1 MKMANKSKPHRSKSW
16 SIPLTTFI
24 FVCLALIFILWRV
37 DNTRTELIRT
47 KIIDFVSPLTIP
59 LNYPIKVVGDFVRY
73 FEIYSS
79 LLEENK
85 ELKKD
90 LQNMTG
96 WKEKALQLEQKNAQL
111 RALNNVKLSEDLIW
125 VTGEMM
131 ADSGSPFYQSG
142 VINIGSRDGIKNGS
156 AAVDGL
162 GLVGRISGV
171 GQNVARVLFLT
182 DISSAIPIKIKRS
195 NQKGLM
201 IGDNSPWPLLEFV
214 EEKGLINIG
223 DRVFTSG
230 DGNVFP
236 SDILIGTIWIDNKK
250 KLRVKPVANF
260 ESLEF
265 LRILNTKKIVV
276 DWTETDLVGME
287 NF

>member
-1 MKMANKSKPHRSKSW
+1 MASKSQHHRSKSW
-16 SIPLTTFI
+16 SIPVTL
-24 FVCLALIFILWRV
+24 LIFMGLGLIFLLWRV
-37 DNTRTELIRT
+37 DNTRTELVRT
-47 KIIDFVSPLTIP
+47 KIIDFVSPFTTP
-59 LNYPIKVVGDFVRY
+59 LNYPIQVLGEFVKY
-73 FEIYSS
+73 FEIYAS
-79 LLEENK
+79 LIEEN
-85 ELKKD
+85 EDLKRD

-111 RALNNVKLSEDLIW
+111 RALNNVKLRKDLIW
-125 VTGEMM
+125 VTGEIM

-142 VINIGSRDGIKNGS
+142 VINIGLKDGIKNGS

-171 GQNVARVLFLT
+171 GQNIARVIFLT
-182 DISSAIPIKIKRS
+182 DISSAIPIKIKRN
-195 NQKGLM
+195 NQKGLL
-201 IGDNSPWPLLEFV
+201 IGDNSPLPLLEFV
-214 EEKGLINIG
+214 EEKALINIG

-236 SDILIGTIWIDNKK
+236 SDILIGNILIDDKK

-260 ESLEF
+260 QSLEF
-265 LRILNTKKIVV
+265 LRILNARKIVT
-276 DWTETDLVGME
+276 DWTESDLVGME

>member
-1 MKMANKSKPHRSKSW
+1 MANKSKPHRSKSW
-16 SIPLTTFI
+16 SIPITTLI
-24 FVCLALIFILWRV
+24 FVCLTLIFILWRV

-59 LNYPIKVVGDFVRY
+59 LNYPIKVVGDLVRY

-85 ELKKD
+85 ELKRD

-142 VINIGSRDGIKNGS
+142 VINIGLKDGIKNGS

-171 GQNVARVLFLT
+171 GQKVARVLFLT

-276 DWTETDLVGME
+276 DWTETNLVGME

>member
-1 MKMANKSKPHRSKSW
+1 MGSKSKHHRSKSW
-16 SIPLTTFI
+16 SAPITVLV
-24 FVCLALIFILWRV
+24 FVCLAAIFMLWRV
-37 DNTRTELIRT
+37 DNTRTELVRT
-47 KIIDFVSPLTIP
+47 KIIDFVSPITMP
-59 LNYPIKVVGDFVRY
+59 LNYPIKVLGDFIKY
-73 FEIYSS
+73 FEVYSS

-85 ELKKD
+85 DLKRA
-90 LQNMTG
+90 LQNMAV

-111 RALNNVKLSEDLIW
+111 RALNNVKLSEDLAW
-125 VTGEMM
+125 VTGEIM

-142 VINIGSRDGIKNGS
+142 IINIGLKDGIKNGS

-182 DISSAIPIKIKRS
+182 DISSAIPIKIKRN
-195 NQKGLM
+195 NQKGIL
-201 IGDNSPWPLLEFV
+201 IGDNSPWPVLEFV
-214 EEKGLINIG
+214 EEKALLNIG

-236 SDILIGTIWIDNKK
+236 SDILIGNILIDDRK
-250 KLRVKPVANF
+250 KLRVKPIANF

-265 LRILNTKKIVV
+265 LRVLNARKIIT
-276 DWTETDLVGME
+276 DWEESELVGME
-287 NF
+287 PF

>member
-1 MKMANKSKPHRSKSW
+1 MANKSKPHRSKSW
-16 SIPLTTFI
+16 SIPITTLI
-24 FVCLALIFILWRV
+24 FVCLTLIFILWRV

-59 LNYPIKVVGDFVRY
+59 LNYPIKVFGDLVTY
-73 FEIYSS
+73 FEIYST

-85 ELKKD
+85 ELKRD

-125 VTGEMM
+125 VTGEIM

-142 VINIGSRDGIKNGS
+142 VINIGSKDGIKNGS

-171 GQNVARVLFLT
+171 GQKVARVLFLT

-236 SDILIGTIWIDNKK
+236 SDILIGTILIDNKK

>member
-1 MKMANKSKPHRSKSW
+1 MANKSKPHRSKSW
-16 SIPLTTFI
+16 SIPITTFI
-24 FVCLALIFILWRV
+24 FVCLTLIFILWRV

-142 VINIGSRDGIKNGS
+142 VINIGLKDGIKNGS

-171 GQNVARVLFLT
+171 GQKVARVLFLT

-214 EEKGLINIG
+214 EEKGLVNIG

>member
-1 MKMANKSKPHRSKSW
+1 MASKSKHHRSKSW
-16 SIPLTTFI
+16 SVPITVLI
-24 FVCLALIFILWRV
+24 FTCLLVIFILWRV
-37 DNTRTELIRT
+37 DNTRTELVRT
-47 KIIDFVSPLTIP
+47 KIIDFVSPLTTT
-59 LNYPIKVVGDFVRY
+59 LNYPIKVIADFIKY
-73 FEIYSS
+73 FEVYSS

-85 ELKKD
+85 DLKIA
-90 LQNMTG
+90 LQNMAV

-111 RALNNVKLSEDLIW
+111 RALNNVKLSEDLAW
-125 VTGEMM
+125 VTGEIT

-142 VINIGSRDGIKNGS
+142 IINIGLKDGIKNGS

-182 DISSAIPIKIKRS
+182 DISSAIPIKIKRN
-195 NQKGLM
+195 NQKGLL
-201 IGDNSPWPLLEFV
+201 IGDNSPRPVLEFV
-214 EEKGLINIG
+214 EEKALVNIG

-236 SDILIGTIWIDNKK
+236 SGILIGNIIIDGGK

-265 LRILNTKKIVV
+265 LRILNARKTIT
-276 DWTETDLVGME
+276 DWKEIDLVGME
-287 NF
+287 PF

>member
-1 MKMANKSKPHRSKSW
+1 MANKSKPHRSKSW
-16 SIPLTTFI
+16 SIPITTFI
-24 FVCLALIFILWRV
+24 FVCLTLIFILWRV

-59 LNYPIKVVGDFVRY
+59 LNYPIKVVGDLVTY
-73 FEIYSS
+73 FEIYST

-85 ELKKD
+85 ELKRD

-142 VINIGSRDGIKNGS
+142 VINIGLKDGIKNGS

-171 GQNVARVLFLT
+171 GQKVARVLFLT

-236 SDILIGTIWIDNKK
+236 SDILIGTILIDNKK

>member
-1 MKMANKSKPHRSKSW
+1 MANKSKPNRSKSW
-16 SIPLTTFI
+16 SIPITTLI
-24 FVCLALIFILWRV
+24 FVCLTLIFILWRV

-59 LNYPIKVVGDFVRY
+59 LNYPIKVVGDLVRY

-85 ELKKD
+85 ELKRD

-111 RALNNVKLSEDLIW
+111 RALNNVKLSEDLVW

-142 VINIGSRDGIKNGS
+142 VINIGLKDGIKNGS

-171 GQNVARVLFLT
+171 GQKVARVLFLT

-236 SDILIGTIWIDNKK
+236 SDILIGTILIDNKK

-276 DWTETDLVGME
+276 DWTEPDLVGME

>member
-1 MKMANKSKPHRSKSW
+1 MANKSKPHRSKSW
-16 SIPLTTFI
+16 SIPITTLI
-24 FVCLALIFILWRV
+24 FVCLTLIFILWRV

-59 LNYPIKVVGDFVRY
+59 LNYPIKVVGDLVRY

-85 ELKKD
+85 ELKRD

-142 VINIGSRDGIKNGS
+142 VINIGLKDGIKNGS

-171 GQNVARVLFLT
+171 GQKVARVLFLT

>member
-1 MKMANKSKPHRSKSW
+1 MASKSKHDRSKSW
-16 SIPLTTFI
+16 SMSVTVLVLISLAFI
-24 FVCLALIFILWRV
+24 FVLWRV
-37 DNTRTELIRT
+37 DNTRTELVRT
-47 KIIDFVSPLTIP
+47 KIIEVVSPLTTP
-59 LNYPIKVVGDFVRY
+59 LNYPIQVIGDFVKY
-73 FEIYSS
+73 FEIYAS

-85 ELKKD
+85 DLKRD

-111 RALNNVKLSEDLIW
+111 RALNNVKLSKDLVW
-125 VTGEMM
+125 VTGEIM

-142 VINIGSRDGIKNGS
+142 VINIGLEDGIKNGS

-171 GQNVARVLFLT
+171 GQNIARVMFLT
-182 DISSAIPIKIKRS
+182 DISSAIPIKIKHN
-195 NQKGLM
+195 NQKGLL

-214 EEKGLINIG
+214 EEKALINIG

-230 DGNVFP
+230 DGDVFP
-236 SDILIGTIWIDNKK
+236 SGILIGNIFVDDRK

-260 ESLEF
+260 QSLEF
-265 LRILNTKKIVV
+265 LRILNARKIAT
-276 DWTETDLVGME
+276 DWTESDLVGME

>member
-1 MKMANKSKPHRSKSW
+1 MASNSKNQRPKSW
-16 SIPLTTFI
+16 SIPVT
-24 FVCLALIFILWRV
+24 VLIFMGLVFVFFLWRV
-37 DNTRTELIRT
+37 DNTRTELVRT
-47 KIIDFVSPLTIP
+47 KIIDFVSPLTTP
-59 LNYPIKVVGDFVRY
+59 LNYPIKVLGDFVKY
-73 FEIYSS
+73 FEVYSS

-85 ELKKD
+85 ELKRT
-90 LQNMTG
+90 LQNMTA

-111 RALNNVKLSEDLIW
+111 RALNNVKLSKDLVW
-125 VTGEMM
+125 VTGEIM

-142 VINIGSRDGIKNGS
+142 VINIGIKDGIKNGS

-162 GLVGRISGV
+162 GLVGRISGI

-182 DISSAIPIKIKRS
+182 DISSAIPIKIKRN
-195 NQKGLM
+195 NQKGLL

-214 EEKGLINIG
+214 EEKALINIG

-236 SDILIGTIWIDNKK
+236 SGILIGNIFIDSRK
-250 KLRVKPVANF
+250 KLRVKPIANF

-265 LRILNTKKIVV
+265 LRILNARKIVA
-276 DWTETDLVGME
+276 DWKESDLVGME

>member
-1 MKMANKSKPHRSKSW
+1 MANKSKPNRSKSW
-16 SIPLTTFI
+16 SIPITTFT
-24 FVCLALIFILWRV
+24 FVCLTLIFILWRV

-59 LNYPIKVVGDFVRY
+59 LNYPIKVVGDLVTY
-73 FEIYSS
+73 FETYST

-85 ELKKD
+85 ELKRD

-125 VTGEMM
+125 ITGEMM

-142 VINIGSRDGIKNGS
+142 VINIGSKDGIKNGS

-171 GQNVARVLFLT
+171 GQKVARVLFLT

-236 SDILIGTIWIDNKK
+236 SDILIGTILIDNKK

-276 DWTETDLVGME
+276 DWTEPDLVGME

>member
-1 MKMANKSKPHRSKSW
+1 MANKSKPHRSKSW
-16 SIPLTTFI
+16 SIPITTFI
-24 FVCLALIFILWRV
+24 FVCLTLIFILWRV

-59 LNYPIKVVGDFVRY
+59 LNYPIKVVGDLVTY
-73 FEIYSS
+73 FEIYST

-85 ELKKD
+85 ELRRD

-142 VINIGSRDGIKNGS
+142 VINIGSKDGIKNGS

-171 GQNVARVLFLT
+171 GQKVARVLFLT

-236 SDILIGTIWIDNKK
+236 SDILIGTILIDNKK

-276 DWTETDLVGME
+276 DWTEPDLVGME

>member
-1 MKMANKSKPHRSKSW
+1 MANKSKPHRSKSW
-16 SIPLTTFI
+16 SIPITTFI
-24 FVCLALIFILWRV
+24 FVCLTLIFILWRV

-59 LNYPIKVVGDFVRY
+59 LNYPIKVVGDLVRY

-85 ELKKD
+85 ELKRD

-125 VTGEMM
+125 GTGEMM

-142 VINIGSRDGIKNGS
+142 VINIGSKDGIKNGS

-236 SDILIGTIWIDNKK
+236 SDILIGTILIDNKK

-276 DWTETDLVGME
+276 DWKETDLVGME

>member
-1 MKMANKSKPHRSKSW
+1 
-16 SIPLTTFI
+16 
-24 FVCLALIFILWRV
+24 
-37 DNTRTELIRT
+37 
-47 KIIDFVSPLTIP
+47 
-59 LNYPIKVVGDFVRY
+59 
-73 FEIYSS
+73 
-79 LLEENK
+79 
-85 ELKKD
+85 
-90 LQNMTG
+90 
-96 WKEKALQLEQKNAQL
+96 
-111 RALNNVKLSEDLIW
+111 
-125 VTGEMM
+125 M

-142 VINIGSRDGIKNGS
+142 VINIGSKDGIKNGS

-171 GQNVARVLFLT
+171 GQKVARVLFLT

-195 NQKGLM
+195 NQKGL
-201 IGDNSPWPLLEFV
+201 
-214 EEKGLINIG
+214 INIG

-236 SDILIGTIWIDNKK
+236 SDILVGTILIDNKK

-276 DWTETDLVGME
+276 DWTEPDLVGME

>member
-1 MKMANKSKPHRSKSW
+1 MASKSKNQRPKSW
-16 SIPLTTFI
+16 SIPVTVLVFMGLVLV
-24 FVCLALIFILWRV
+24 FVLWRV
-37 DNTRTELIRT
+37 DNTRTELVRT
-47 KIIDFVSPLTIP
+47 KIIDFISPLTTP
-59 LNYPIKVVGDFVRY
+59 LNYPIKVVGDFVKY

-85 ELKKD
+85 ELKRN
-90 LQNMTG
+90 LQNMTA

-111 RALNNVKLSEDLIW
+111 RALNNVKLSEDLVW
-125 VTGEMM
+125 VTGEIM

-142 VINIGSRDGIKNGS
+142 VINIGIKDGIKNGS

-162 GLVGRISGV
+162 GLVGRISGI

-182 DISSAIPIKIKRS
+182 DISSAIPIKIKRN
-195 NQKGLM
+195 NQKGLL

-214 EEKGLINIG
+214 EEKALINIG

-236 SDILIGTIWIDNKK
+236 SGILIGNIFIDSRK
-250 KLRVKPVANF
+250 KLRVKPIANF

-265 LRILNTKKIVV
+265 LRILNARKIVA
-276 DWTETDLVGME
+276 DWTESDLVGME

>member
-1 MKMANKSKPHRSKSW
+1 MANKSKPHRSKSW
-16 SIPLTTFI
+16 SIPITTFI

-59 LNYPIKVVGDFVRY
+59 LNYPIKVVGDLVTY
-73 FEIYSS
+73 FEIYST

-85 ELKKD
+85 ELKRD

-142 VINIGSRDGIKNGS
+142 VINIGLKDGIKNGS

-171 GQNVARVLFLT
+171 GQKVARVLFLT

-236 SDILIGTIWIDNKK
+236 SDILIGTILIDNKK

>member
-1 MKMANKSKPHRSKSW
+1 MANKSKPNRSKSW
-16 SIPLTTFI
+16 SIPITTLI
-24 FVCLALIFILWRV
+24 FVCLTLIIILWRV

-47 KIIDFVSPLTIP
+47 KIIDFASPLTIP
-59 LNYPIKVVGDFVRY
+59 LNYPIKVVGDLVRY
-73 FEIYSS
+73 FEIYAS

-85 ELKKD
+85 ELKRD

-142 VINIGSRDGIKNGS
+142 VINIGLKDGIKNGS

-171 GQNVARVLFLT
+171 GQKVARVLFLT

-236 SDILIGTIWIDNKK
+236 SDILIGTILIDNKK

-276 DWTETDLVGME
+276 DWTEPDLVGME

>member
-1 MKMANKSKPHRSKSW
+1 MASKSKNQRPKSW
-16 SIPLTTFI
+16 SIPVTVLVFTGLVLV
-24 FVCLALIFILWRV
+24 FVLWRV
-37 DNTRTELIRT
+37 DNTRTELVRT
-47 KIIDFVSPLTIP
+47 KIIDFVSPLTTP
-59 LNYPIKVVGDFVRY
+59 LNYPIKVLGDFVKY

-85 ELKKD
+85 ELKRN
-90 LQNMTG
+90 LQNMTA

-111 RALNNVKLSEDLIW
+111 RALNNVKLSKDLVW
-125 VTGEMM
+125 VTGEIM

-142 VINIGSRDGIKNGS
+142 VINIGIKDGIKNGS

-162 GLVGRISGV
+162 GLVGRISGI

-182 DISSAIPIKIKRS
+182 DISSAIPIKIKRN
-195 NQKGLM
+195 NQKGLL

-214 EEKGLINIG
+214 EEKALINIG

-236 SDILIGTIWIDNKK
+236 SGILIGNIFIDSRK
-250 KLRVKPVANF
+250 KLRVKPIANF

-265 LRILNTKKIVV
+265 LRILNSRKVV
-276 DWTETDLVGME
+276 ADWTESDLVGME

>member
-1 MKMANKSKPHRSKSW
+1 MASKSKHHRSKSW
-16 SIPLTTFI
+16 SITVTVVI
-24 FVCLALIFILWRV
+24 FMALAMIFLLWRV

-47 KIIDFVSPLTIP
+47 KIIDFVSPLTKP
-59 LNYPIKVVGDFVRY
+59 LNYPVQVLGDFVKY
-73 FEIYSS
+73 FEIYAS
-79 LLEENK
+79 LLEENN
-85 ELKKD
+85 ELKRD

-111 RALNNVKLSEDLIW
+111 RALNNVKLSKDLVW
-125 VTGEMM
+125 VTGEIM

-142 VINIGSRDGIKNGS
+142 GINIGLKDGIKNGS

-171 GQNVARVLFLT
+171 GQNIARVMFLT
-182 DISSAIPIKIKRS
+182 DISSAIPIKIKRN
-195 NQKGLM
+195 NQKGLL

-214 EEKGLINIG
+214 EEKALINVG

-236 SDILIGTIWIDNKK
+236 SDILIGKIFIDDRK

-260 ESLEF
+260 QSLDF
-265 LRILNTKKIVV
+265 LRILNARKLVT
-276 DWTETDLVGME
+276 DWTESDLVGME

>member
-1 MKMANKSKPHRSKSW
+1 MNSYPYLGNDLFLKIFHTPEAEAVNLPSHSK
-16 SIPLTTFI
+16 LQT
-24 FVCLALIFILWRV
+24 
-37 DNTRTELIRT
+37 T

-59 LNYPIKVVGDFVRY
+59 LNYPIKVVGDLVTY
-73 FEIYSS
+73 FEIYST

-85 ELKKD
+85 ELKRD

-142 VINIGSRDGIKNGS
+142 VINIGLKDGIKNGS

-171 GQNVARVLFLT
+171 GQKVARVLFLT

-236 SDILIGTIWIDNKK
+236 SDILIGTILIDNKK

>member
-1 MKMANKSKPHRSKSW
+1 MANKSKPYRSKSW
-16 SIPLTTFI
+16 SIPITTFI
-24 FVCLALIFILWRV
+24 FVCLTLIFILWRV

-142 VINIGSRDGIKNGS
+142 VINIGSKDGIKNGS

-171 GQNVARVLFLT
+171 GHKVARVLFLT

-214 EEKGLINIG
+214 EKKGLINIG

-236 SDILIGTIWIDNKK
+236 SDILIGTILIDNKK
-250 KLRVKPVANF
+250 KLRVKPIANF
-260 ESLEF
+260 ESLEY
-265 LRILNTKKIVV
+265 LRILNTKKMVV

>member
-1 MKMANKSKPHRSKSW
+1 MANKSKPRRSKSW
-16 SIPLTTFI
+16 SIPATFFI
-24 FVCLALIFILWRV
+24 FVCLTLIFILWRV

-47 KIIDFVSPLTIP
+47 KIIDFVSPLTVP

-79 LLEENK
+79 LLEENR
-85 ELKKD
+85 ELRRD
-90 LQNMTG
+90 LHNMTG

-142 VINIGSRDGIKNGS
+142 VINIGLEDGIKNGS

-171 GQNVARVLFLT
+171 GQKVARVLFLT

-236 SDILIGTIWIDNKK
+236 SDILIGTILIDNKK

-265 LRILNTKKIVV
+265 LRILNTRKIVV

>member
-1 MKMANKSKPHRSKSW
+1 MANKSKPYRSKSW
-16 SIPLTTFI
+16 SIPITTFI
-24 FVCLALIFILWRV
+24 FVCLTLIFILWRV
-37 DNTRTELIRT
+37 DNTRTELIRIN
-47 KIIDFVSPLTIP
+47 IIDFVSPLTMP
-59 LNYPIKVVGDFVRY
+59 LNYPIEVVGDFVRY

-85 ELKKD
+85 ELKRD

-96 WKEKALQLEQKNAQL
+96 WKEKALQLEQKNSQL

-142 VINIGSRDGIKNGS
+142 VINIGSKDGIKNGS

-171 GQNVARVLFLT
+171 GQKVARVLFLT

-236 SDILIGTIWIDNKK
+236 SDILIGTILIDNKK

>member
-1 MKMANKSKPHRSKSW
+1 MASKSKYHRSKLW
-16 SIPLTTFI
+16 SIPITAMI
-24 FVCLALIFILWRV
+24 FTCLVVIFILWRV
-37 DNTRTELIRT
+37 DNTRTELVRT
-47 KIIDFVSPLTIP
+47 KIIDFVSPLTTP
-59 LNYPIKVVGDFVRY
+59 LNYPMKVVSDFIKY
-73 FEIYSS
+73 FEVYSS

-85 ELKKD
+85 DLKRA
-90 LQNMTG
+90 LQNMAV

-111 RALNNVKLSEDLIW
+111 RALNNVKLSEDLSW
-125 VTGEMM
+125 VTGEIM

-142 VINIGSRDGIKNGS
+142 IINIGLKDGIKNGS

-182 DISSAIPIKIKRS
+182 DISSAIPIKIKRN
-195 NQKGLM
+195 NQKGLL
-201 IGDNSPWPLLEFV
+201 IGDNSPWPILEFV
-214 EEKGLINIG
+214 EEEALVNIG

-236 SDILIGTIWIDNKK
+236 SGILIGNISIDSRK
-250 KLRVKPVANF
+250 KLRVEPVANF

-265 LRILNTKKIVV
+265 LRILNARKIIT
-276 DWTETDLVGME
+276 DWKESDLVGME
-287 NF
+287 PF

>member
-1 MKMANKSKPHRSKSW
+1 MANKSKPRRSKSW
-16 SIPLTTFI
+16 SVPITTFI
-24 FVCLALIFILWRV
+24 FVCLTLIFILWRV

-47 KIIDFVSPLTIP
+47 KIIDFVSPLTMP
-59 LNYPIKVVGDFVRY
+59 LNYPIKVVGDLVRY
-73 FEIYSS
+73 FEIYAS

-85 ELKKD
+85 ELKRD

-142 VINIGSRDGIKNGS
+142 VINIGLKDGIKNGS

-171 GQNVARVLFLT
+171 GQKVARVLFLT

-236 SDILIGTIWIDNKK
+236 SDILIGTILIDNKK

-265 LRILNTKKIVV
+265 LRILNTRKIVA
-276 DWTETDLVGME
+276 DWTDTDLVGME

>member
-1 MKMANKSKPHRSKSW
+1 MASKSKNQRPKSW
-16 SIPLTTFI
+16 SIPVT
-24 FVCLALIFILWRV
+24 VLIFMGLVFVFFLWRV
-37 DNTRTELIRT
+37 DNTRTELVRT
-47 KIIDFVSPLTIP
+47 KIIDFVSPLTTP
-59 LNYPIKVVGDFVRY
+59 LNYPIKVLGDFVKY
-73 FEIYSS
+73 FEVYSS

-85 ELKKD
+85 ELKRN
-90 LQNMTG
+90 LQNMTA

-111 RALNNVKLSEDLIW
+111 RALNNVKLSKDLVW
-125 VTGEMM
+125 VTGEIM

-142 VINIGSRDGIKNGS
+142 VINIGIKDGIKNGS

-162 GLVGRISGV
+162 GLVGRISGI

-182 DISSAIPIKIKRS
+182 DISSAIPIKIKRN
-195 NQKGLM
+195 NQKGLL

-214 EEKGLINIG
+214 EEKALINIG

-236 SDILIGTIWIDNKK
+236 SGILIGNIFIDSRK
-250 KLRVKPVANF
+250 KLRVKPIANF

-265 LRILNTKKIVV
+265 LRILNARKIVA
-276 DWTETDLVGME
+276 DWKESDLVGME

>member
-1 MKMANKSKPHRSKSW
+1 MAKKSKPHRSKSW
-16 SIPLTTFI
+16 SVLVTTSI
-24 FVCLALIFILWRV
+24 FVFLTVLFILWRV

-47 KIIDFVSPLTIP
+47 KIIDFAFPLTVP
-59 LNYPIKVVGDFVRY
+59 LNYPIEVIGDFIKY

-85 ELKKD
+85 ELKRD

-111 RALNNVKLSEDLIW
+111 RALNNVKLSQDLIW
-125 VTGEMM
+125 VTGAIM

-142 VINIGSRDGIKNGS
+142 VINIGINDGIKNGS

-171 GQNVARVLFLT
+171 GPNVARVLFLT
-182 DISSAIPIKIKRS
+182 DVSSAIPIKIKQS
-195 NQKGLM
+195 NQKGLL

-214 EEKGLINIG
+214 EEQALVNIG

-236 SDILIGTIWIDNKK
+236 SDILIGNVFIDNKN

-260 ESLEF
+260 EALEF
-265 LRILNTKKIVV
+265 IRILITRQLDSN
-276 DWTETDLVGME
+276 WSETDLVGLE

>member
-1 MKMANKSKPHRSKSW
+1 MASKSKNQRAKSW
-16 SIPLTTFI
+16 SIPVT
-24 FVCLALIFILWRV
+24 VLIFMGLVFVFVLWRV
-37 DNTRTELIRT
+37 DNTRTELVRT
-47 KIIDFVSPLTIP
+47 KIIDFVSPLTTP
-59 LNYPIKVVGDFVRY
+59 LNYPIKVLGDFVKY
-73 FEIYSS
+73 FEVYSS

-85 ELKKD
+85 ELKRT
-90 LQNMTG
+90 LQNMTA

-111 RALNNVKLSEDLIW
+111 RALNNVKLSKDLVW
-125 VTGEMM
+125 VTGEIM

-142 VINIGSRDGIKNGS
+142 VINIGIKDGIKNGS

-162 GLVGRISGV
+162 GLVGRISGI

-182 DISSAIPIKIKRS
+182 DISSAIPIKIKRN
-195 NQKGLM
+195 NQKGLL

-214 EEKGLINIG
+214 EEKALINIG

-236 SDILIGTIWIDNKK
+236 SGILIGNIFIDSRK
-250 KLRVKPVANF
+250 KLRVKPIANF

-265 LRILNTKKIVV
+265 LRILNARKIVA
-276 DWTETDLVGME
+276 DWKESDLVGME

>member
-1 MKMANKSKPHRSKSW
+1 MANKSKPHRSKSW
-16 SIPLTTFI
+16 SIPITTFI
-24 FVCLALIFILWRV
+24 FVCLTLIFILWRV

-59 LNYPIKVVGDFVRY
+59 LNYPIKVVGDLVRY

-85 ELKKD
+85 ELKRD

-142 VINIGSRDGIKNGS
+142 VINIGSKDGIKNGS

-171 GQNVARVLFLT
+171 GQKVARVLFLT

-236 SDILIGTIWIDNKK
+236 SDILIGTILIDNKK

-276 DWTETDLVGME
+276 DWTEPDLVGME

>member
-1 MKMANKSKPHRSKSW
+1 MANKSKPHRSKSW
-16 SIPLTTFI
+16 SIPVTTFI
-24 FVCLALIFILWRV
+24 FVCLILIFILWRV

-47 KIIDFVSPLTIP
+47 NIIDFVSPLTIP
-59 LNYPIKVVGDFVRY
+59 LNYPIKVVGDLVRY
-73 FEIYSS
+73 FEIYST

-85 ELKKD
+85 ELRRD

-142 VINIGSRDGIKNGS
+142 VINIGSKDGIKNGS

-171 GQNVARVLFLT
+171 GQKVARVLFLT

-236 SDILIGTIWIDNKK
+236 SDILIGTILIDNKK

>member
-1 MKMANKSKPHRSKSW
+1 MASKSKHHRSNSW
-16 SIPLTTFI
+16 SVPITVLIFTF
-24 FVCLALIFILWRV
+24 LAVIFILWRV
-37 DNTRTELIRT
+37 DNTRTELVRT
-47 KIIDFVSPLTIP
+47 KIIDFVSPITTP
-59 LNYPIKVVGDFVRY
+59 LNYPIKVVGDFIKY

-85 ELKKD
+85 DLKRA
-90 LQNMTG
+90 LQNMAV

-111 RALNNVKLSEDLIW
+111 RALNNVKLSEDLAW
-125 VTGEMM
+125 VTGEIM

-142 VINIGSRDGIKNGS
+142 IINIGLKDGIKNGS

-182 DISSAIPIKIKRS
+182 DISSAIPIKIKRN
-195 NQKGLM
+195 NQKGLL

-214 EEKGLINIG
+214 EEKALVNIG

-230 DGNVFP
+230 DSNVFP
-236 SDILIGTIWIDNKK
+236 SGILIGKILIDGGK

-265 LRILNTKKIVV
+265 LRILNARKIIT
-276 DWTETDLVGME
+276 DWKEIDLVGME
-287 NF
+287 PF

>member
-1 MKMANKSKPHRSKSW
+1 MASKSKNQRPKSW
-16 SIPLTTFI
+16 SIPVTVLVFMGLVLV
-24 FVCLALIFILWRV
+24 FVLWRV
-37 DNTRTELIRT
+37 DNTRTELVRT
-47 KIIDFVSPLTIP
+47 KIIDFISPLTTP

-85 ELKKD
+85 ELKRN
-90 LQNMTG
+90 LQNMTA

-111 RALNNVKLSEDLIW
+111 RALNNVKLSKDLVW
-125 VTGEMM
+125 VTGEIM

-142 VINIGSRDGIKNGS
+142 VINIGIKDGIKNGS

-162 GLVGRISGV
+162 GLVGRISGI
-171 GQNVARVLFLT
+171 GQNVSRVLFLT
-182 DISSAIPIKIKRS
+182 DISSAIPIKIKRN
-195 NQKGLM
+195 NQKGLL
-201 IGDNSPWPLLEFV
+201 IGDNSQWPLLEFV
-214 EEKGLINIG
+214 EEKALINIG

-230 DGNVFP
+230 YGNVFP
-236 SDILIGTIWIDNKK
+236 SGILIGNIFIDSRK
-250 KLRVKPVANF
+250 KLRVKPIANF

-265 LRILNTKKIVV
+265 LRILNARKIVA
-276 DWTETDLVGME
+276 DWTESDLVGME